1 MGGVQ
6 DGGEGVNEPHYS
18 SHAYLEAKRFIDE
31 LNEHRRK
38 LPKKDYLTLRRIALS
53 GNVDTATKM
62 LAEAVK
68 RRMG

>member
-1 MGGVQ
+1 MR
-6 DGGEGVNEPHYS
+6 EKAIETHYS
-18 SHAYLEAKRFIDE
+18 PHAYLKARRFLDE

-62 LAEAVK
+62 LAEITSK
-68 RRMG
+68 KYQ

>member
-18 SHAYLEAKRFIDE
+18 PHAYLEAKRFLDE

-62 LAEAVK
+62 LSEITSK
-68 RRMG
+68 KYQ